1 LAFSLSD
8 VIQLRH
14 YSFMSVKGRIMT
26 SPTKIIVTG
35 AAQGIGRAVA
45 LRLAAP
51 GMHIGVWDT
60 QAKGAEASAQACVEA
75 GAKARACQVDVGDT
89 NQIEAAVSTFER
101 EWGKPDGLVNN
112 AGIFPRARAL
122 DIQLAAWE
130 RVLRI
135 NLTGTF
141 LCAQAVAV
149 RMKDIGHGAIVN
161 TASGRALA
169 GAANGAHYSATKGGI
184 IALTKSLALDWAPYG
199 IRVNCIIPGL
209 ADTAQ
214 PRVEMG
220 DNELYAMGAR
230 IPLGRIGKPEDM
242 AGVVAF
248 LLSDDAAYMT
258 GQSVAVNG
266 GAIMIP

>member
-1 LAFSLSD
+1 
-8 VIQLRH
+8 
-14 YSFMSVKGRIMT
+14 MMT
-26 SPTKIIVTG
+26 SPTKVIVTG

-51 GMHIGVWDT
+51 GVHVAVWDT
-60 QAKGAEASAQACVEA
+60 QAAGAEATAQACRDS
-75 GAKARACQVDVGDT
+75 GAVAHAWQVDVGNAD
-89 NQIEAAVSTFER
+89 QVEAAVAAFER

-122 DIQLAAWE
+122 DMKLSEWDQ
-130 RVLRI
+130 VLRV

-141 LCAQAVAV
+141 ICARAVAS
-149 RMKDIGHGAIVN
+149 RMKDAGRGAIVN

-184 IALTKSLALDWAPYG
+184 IALTKSRALDWAPYG
-199 IRVNCIIPGL
+199 IRVNCIIPGIT
-209 ADTAQ
+209 DTAQ

-220 DNELYAMGAR
+220 DNELYAMGER
-230 IPLGRIGKPEDM
+230 IPLGRIAQPEDI
-242 AGVVAF
+242 AAVVAF

-258 GQSVAVNG
+258 GQSVAANG

>member
-1 LAFSLSD
+1 MALPAR
-8 VIQLRH
+8 V
-14 YSFMSVKGRIMT
+14 
-26 SPTKIIVTG
+26 IVTG

-45 LRLAAP
+45 LRVAAP
-51 GMHIGVWDT
+51 GVHVAVWDVRAEGVEET
-60 QAKGAEASAQACVEA
+60 AKLCRNQGAA
-75 GAKARACQVDVGDT
+75 ARAWQVDVGDG
-89 NQIEAAVSTFER
+89 NQIEAAVAAFED

-122 DIQLAAWE
+122 DIKLEEWE
-130 RVLRI
+130 RVLRV

-141 LCAQAVAV
+141 VCARSVAA
-149 RMKDIGHGAIVN
+149 RMKDAGGGVIVN

-184 IALTKSLALDWAPYG
+184 IALTKSLALDWASYG
-199 IRVNCIIPGL
+199 IRVNCIIPGIT
-209 ADTAQ
+209 DTAQ

-220 DNELYAMGAR
+220 DNELYAAGSR
-230 IPLGRIGKPEDM
+230 IPLGRIGQPQDI
-242 AGVVAF
+242 AAVVAF

>member
-1 LAFSLSD
+1 MKLPEK
-8 VIQLRH
+8 V
-14 YSFMSVKGRIMT
+14 
-26 SPTKIIVTG
+26 IVTG

-51 GMHIGVWDT
+51 GVHIAVWDVKT
-60 QAKGAEASAQACVEA
+60 EDVEETAKLCRDNGAVASAYT
-75 GAKARACQVDVGDT
+75 VDVADAD
-89 NQIEAAVSTFER
+89 QIEKAVADFDKA
-101 EWGKPDGLVNN
+101 WGKPDGLVNN

-122 DIQLAAWE
+122 DMQLSEWE
-130 RVLRI
+130 QVLRV

-141 LCAQAVAV
+141 VTARAVAA
-149 RMKDIGHGAIVN
+149 RMKELGRGAIVN

-184 IALTKSLALDWAPYG
+184 LALTKSLALDWAGFG
-199 IRVNCIIPGL
+199 IRVNCVIPGL
-209 ADTAQ
+209 SDTAQ

-220 DNELYAMGAR
+220 DNELYAAGAK
-230 IPLGRIGKPEDM
+230 IPLGRIGKPQDI
-242 AGVVAF
+242 AAVVAF

-266 GAIMIP
+266 GAIMVP